1 MLLSNDIWLAW
12 FLCSCKD
19 LFAQQSSGKALDM
32 FNISKQVSQ
41 SDDFSVD
48 LLGSLVIPTQVK
60 SKGAFILRGKV
71 L

>member
-1 MLLSNDIWLAW
+1 MLLSSGIWLAW
-12 FLCSCKD
+12 FLYSCKD

-41 SDDFSVD
+41 NGNFPVV
-48 LLGSLVIPTQVK
+48 LLGSLVVPTHVK
-60 SKGAFILRGKV
+60 SKGAFILCGKV